1 MGETCDLGVDSASPV
16 SDDYTPESSK
26 FNGRIGWVQL
36 DVGEGQNDPATAED
50 RWRVAMARQ

>member
-1 MGETCDLGVDSASPV
+1 M

-36 DVGEGQNDPATAED
+36 DVGEGQNDPATPED